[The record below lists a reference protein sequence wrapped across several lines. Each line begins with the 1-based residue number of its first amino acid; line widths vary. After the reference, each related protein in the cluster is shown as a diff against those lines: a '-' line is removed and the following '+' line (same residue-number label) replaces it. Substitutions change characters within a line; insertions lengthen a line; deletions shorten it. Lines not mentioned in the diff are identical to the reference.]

1 MVVGLSELSIK
12 SVKKATDHSSVI
24 RRFFDT
30 LDTQLFLPKALKF
43 LSETKMPVND
53 NAGSSAYV
61 ISSARRGAGRLRRWT
76 VT

>member
-1 MVVGLSELSIK
+1 MVVGLS
-12 SVKKATDHSSVI
+12 AVI

-30 LDTQLFLPKALKF
+30 LDTQLFLPKALKY
-43 LSETKMPVND
+43 LPETKMPVND

-61 ISSARRGAGRLRRWT
+61 TSSARSGAGRLRRWT

>member
-1 MVVGLSELSIK
+1 MVVGLL
-12 SVKKATDHSSVI
+12 AVI

-43 LSETKMPVND
+43 LSETKKPVND

-61 ISSARRGAGRLRRWT
+61 TSSARSGAGRLRRWT

>member
-1 MVVGLSELSIK
+1 MVVGLS
-12 SVKKATDHSSVI
+12 AVI

-30 LDTQLFLPKALKF
+30 VDTQLFLPKALKY
-43 LSETKMPVND
+43 LPQTKMPVND

-61 ISSARRGAGRLRRWT
+61 TSSAPRGAGRLRRWT